1 MSSAAPQ
8 RRLQAVQHNASY
20 LSGAV
25 RRLAGRCDG
34 ADPWAWDAQSARLPV
49 AESVWLAR
57 SAKAF
62 PAFWAPPSS
71 AQSFCCA
78 DGRPRCGLPRVA
90 WEPPVARSLV
100 NTAARA
106 RRGCCT
112 TSGVHGRA
120 LDRFPAPNFDY
131 RLPPVIITGGR
142 SFLQTEG
149 FNAAITARDVP
160 NLYLFLPCFRNRGP
174 SSSTNQTSLPT
185 AGRWGHVTPGKGSVS
200 TRESEI
206 PNPLSLWAQPSF
218 PENKKENRGSPAL
231 WSLRFRKFPGKTEGV
246 WCSILELASFPE
258 SESCSGAKSEAKLR
272 KSTKYPGG
280 RRVSSRYTRV
290 LRKIPGI
297 LPIWPKIWL
306 ILGPNH
312 SLRLGSAPKI

>member
-1 MSSAAPQ
+1 MWPMRMLFLVLAACSGAGVAGSELLQRREWPRGVVLGLSRGRDHYAVLAAAHGAALSSAAPQ
-8 RRLQAVQHNASY
+8 QRLQAVQHNASG
-20 LSGAV
+20 LSGAM
-25 RRLAGRCDG
+25 RRLAGLCDG
-34 ADPWAWDAQSARLPV
+34 ADPWARDAQSARVPV
-49 AESVWLAR
+49 AESAWLAR

-62 PAFWAPPSS
+62 PAFWALPRS
-71 AQSFCCA
+71 AQYLRCA

-106 RRGCCT
+106 HRGCCT

-185 AGRWGHVTPGKGSVS
+185 AGRWGHVTPAKGSVS
-200 TRESEI
+200 TRESDI
-206 PNPLSLWAQPSF
+206 PNPPLPPLSPPPS
-218 PENKKENRGSPAL
+218 
-231 WSLRFRKFPGKTEGV
+231 
-246 WCSILELASFPE
+246 
-258 SESCSGAKSEAKLR
+258 
-272 KSTKYPGG
+272 
-280 RRVSSRYTRV
+280 
-290 LRKIPGI
+290 
-297 LPIWPKIWL
+297 
-306 ILGPNH
+306 
-312 SLRLGSAPKI
+312 